1 MNNQQNTLM
10 SHFKSV
16 YNRIREFYF
25 KNPQNLISIIS
36 DFLLDL
42 IIRFILLSIDTIFL
56 ADDYSAQY
64 IIFLVSTWLL
74 VTGIEIGYT
83 KFIFNKIDNKTVKIS
98 DLFNYFDILPRYIL
112 GAFLN
117 LIIIFASILPAIIFV
132 YYKYGPQLLTT
143 IFDSINDPYYKE
155 LIDSYFNSSDVII
168 IFSLILIPLIF
179 IQLRLCFFNFY
190 IIDKEDSVINAMKK
204 SWIISEHYILNIL
217 IYFLI
222 FVAFNLLG
230 MLTIVGI
237 FFTAPISY
245 LFFCIYFRFVNN
257 NLKKHVK

>member
-1 MNNQQNTLM
+1 M
-10 SHFKSV
+10 SHFKNV
-16 YNRIREFYF
+16 YNKIKEFYF
-25 KNPQNLISIIS
+25 NNPQNLISIIS
-36 DFLLDL
+36 AFLLVL
-42 IIRFILLSIDTIFL
+42 IVRFILLSIDTIFL

-83 KFIFNKIDNKTVKIS
+83 KFIFNKIDDKTVKIS

-112 GAFLN
+112 GALLN
-117 LIIIFASILPAIIFV
+117 LLIIIACILPTIIFI
-132 YYKYGPQLLTT
+132 YYKYGSQLITT

-168 IFSLILIPLIF
+168 IFSLILIPIIF

-190 IIDKEDSVINAMKK
+190 IIDKKDNAIDALKK
-204 SWIISEHYILNIL
+204 SWKITENHMLSIL

-222 FVAFNLLG
+222 FIVFNLLG
-230 MLTIVGI
+230 MLTMVGI
-237 FFTAPISY
+237 FLTAPISY
-245 LFFCIYFRFVNN
+245 LFFCIYFRLINN
-257 NLKKHVK
+257 N